1 MHVIGEDRS
10 QRLDVIPAQYQVI
23 VTRRPKYACRTC
35 QGAVVQAPAPA
46 RLIEGGLPTE
56 RLVAHVVVAK
66 YADHCPLYRQAQ
78 ILARQGITID
88 RSMLAFWTGYAAA
101 EIKPVWRLM
110 REELLRSTKLFVDE
124 TTAPVLDPGRGRT
137 KTGYFW
143 ALARD
148 DRPWQGG
155 SPPAVVYSYA
165 PGRRGD
171 YAVALLKG
179 YTGVLQTDGYA
190 GYRALA
196 DPKRAGGPAT
206 LAFCWAHWRRQF
218 FDLAKS
224 PPAPIAA
231 EALKRIAEL
240 YEIEAEIRGKSAE
253 ERRAARQEKTK
264 PLVDALKA
272 WLEKTLAR
280 VAGGSSIALAIRYG
294 LNHWDGLVRFLDDGR
309 IEIDSNTVERS
320 MRPIATKHP
329 LCPSSSTLWKHWKL
343 VSRRDATRAICSRN
357 RGNHPFVLQVGGSD
371 LVRSSWNDLLGGQD
385 TVLDQPPDA
394 VMADAERR
402 FGLRHRQPLAVL
414 LGGTVGMDTVHPA
427 HRTDTVRG
435 PGFALTGRHS
445 HPVQSCCDV
454 RIRPAS
460 RHALHHR
467 ERLLGRATAMLA
479 RARLADAQL
488 RVLTAAPM
496 DRQDDLARRIVDIG
510 DDVGDQRPHE
520 PLARAHRDPRRIPG
534 GIEIFRQARKVG
546 RHDGEGQETAPP
558 PAAPRSPGHGA
569 VPPPSSSQAA
579 RQSDDCRDRR
589 RHNAVRRAWLH
600 IALAA
605 APVRR
610 RAVVRLAFPCTF
622 ARPAGCLDRH
632 RFHGSQ

>member
-1 MHVIGEDRS
+1 MTAPDTLPDDVAALRAVVLTAWAERDAERAENGRLADQNDRLRHLIRQLQRMQFGRRSEKLDPDQFNLALEDLEQAVAESEAEQEKADPALRKARSEKRRAGRGPLPERLPRVEIVVAPEDTACPCCGGTMHVIGEDRS
-10 QRLDVIPAQYQVI
+10 QRLDVVPAQYQVI

-35 QGAVVQAPAPA
+35 QAAVVQAPAPA

-88 RSMLAFWTGYAAA
+88 RSVLAFWTGYAAA

-110 REELLRSTKLFVDE
+110 RAELLRSTKLFVDE

-137 KTGYFW
+137 KTGYLW

-155 SPPAVVYSYA
+155 APPAVVYSYA

-196 DPKRAGGPAT
+196 DPKRGGGPAT

-224 PPAPIAA
+224 PPAPIAT

-253 ERRAARQEKTK
+253 ERQAARQEKTK
-264 PLVDALKA
+264 PLVAALKA
-272 WLEKTLAR
+272 WLETNLAR
-280 VAGGSSIALAIRYG
+280 LAGGSTIAQALRYG

-320 MRPIATKHP
+320 MRPIA
-329 LCPSSSTLWKHWKL
+329 L
-343 VSRRDATRAICSRN
+343 N
-357 RGNHPFVLQVGGSD
+357 RKNALFAGSD
-371 LVRSSWNDLLGGQD
+371 EG
-385 TVLDQPPDA
+385 
-394 VMADAERR
+394 AENW
-402 FGLRHRQPLAVL
+402 
-414 LGGTVGMDTVHPA
+414 
-427 HRTDTVRG
+427 
-435 PGFALTGRHS
+435 
-445 HPVQSCCDV
+445 
-454 RIRPAS
+454 
-460 RHALHHR
+460 
-467 ERLLGRATAMLA
+467 AMLA
-479 RARLADAQL
+479 SLIETCKLHGVNPEAYLTDVLTKLVNNWPNSRLAE
-488 RVLTAAPM
+488 LTPWGWAA
-496 DRQDDLARRIVDIG
+496 
-510 DDVGDQRPHE
+510 
-520 PLARAHRDPRRIPG
+520 
-534 GIEIFRQARKVG
+534 
-546 RHDGEGQETAPP
+546 
-558 PAAPRSPGHGA
+558 GH
-569 VPPPSSSQAA
+569 
-579 RQSDDCRDRR
+579 
-589 RHNAVRRAWLH
+589 
-600 IALAA
+600 
-605 APVRR
+605 
-610 RAVVRLAFPCTF
+610 
-622 ARPAGCLDRH
+622 
-632 RFHGSQ
+632 